1 MDQSDPQVNPVEVKE
16 AHMSFIHFM
25 PALSLL
31 QSLHPPAI
39 PFPFLA
45 NDLEFQNKFTEA
57 LDGNIALRAPWFD
70 GYGKLFWNRYA
81 PDREPSDLRRAL
93 VPMDFDLGQHITALT
108 LSDCTIDAR
117 VYLYLWGMGILVD
130 ITLCGSWFLKDAVS
144 RMVEIHNSPEIHWT
158 RDTESG
164 NASPERMANVLRDHL
179 HPLLYGDK
187 VRQEQAGEQFSI
199 VTVTDASNVDAEAQL
214 VECGPVHHALDGL
227 TSWNRNW
234 AKIVP
239 AKGSL
244 TECKVSS
251 RTAPVGHILYGKPR
265 ARAVWF
271 PADFRS
277 VASYPPTLSC
287 YHQNLSAASL
297 HTEALCVLAEDAAE
311 QLRRAGSLAAFSVA
325 YRNCAQLA
333 AGILGRLHGKK
344 ADNDPGK
351 KPPTYRSGSLR
362 SQMLAYSSEIDELR
376 KSFPSI
382 NSPLDH

>member
-1 MDQSDPQVNPVEVKE
+1 MSQPDPLVNPVEVKE

-31 QSLHPPAI
+31 QSLQPPVI

-45 NDLEFQNKFTEA
+45 DDLEFQNTFKKA
-57 LDGNIALRAPWFD
+57 LEGHTSLRAPWFD

-93 VPMDFDLGQHITALT
+93 VPMDFDIGQHITGLT
-108 LSDCTIDAR
+108 LTDCTVDLR

-130 ITLCGSWFLKDAVS
+130 ITLNGSWPLKDAVS
-144 RMVEIHNSPEIHWT
+144 RMVAIHNNPEIHWT
-158 RDTESG
+158 SGKDSG
-164 NASPERMANVLRDHL
+164 NASPQNLADVLRQRL

-187 VRQEQAGEQFSI
+187 VRQEQAGDQFSI
-199 VTVTDASNVDAEAQL
+199 VTVTDASNVEADTPL
-214 VECGPVHHALDGL
+214 EERGAVHHALDGL

-234 AKIVP
+234 AKIKP
-239 AKGSL
+239 PKGSL
-244 TECKVSS
+244 AECRISS
-251 RTAPVGHILYGKPR
+251 RTAPDGHILYGRPR

-297 HTEALCVLAEDAAE
+297 HTEALCVLAEDAAA
-311 QLRRAGSLAAFSVA
+311 QLKRAGSLAAFSVA

-344 ADNDPGK
+344 TDDAPGK
-351 KPPTYRSGSLR
+351 KPLTYRSGSLR
-362 SQMLAYSSEIDELR
+362 SQMLAYSSDINQLR
-376 KSFPSI
+376 MSFSSI
-382 NSPLDH
+382 NSPLDQ